1 MLQRATNITLLV
13 LAFAVSGAPQT
24 LLTQSP
30 DKGLAQV
37 KLQLRTVGDVAQ
49 KTDKTQFGPN
59 DDITVQVLATNL
71 GATQYVLVN
80 WKSFIH
86 YQPTLSKAHEIV
98 PYSQAVQKRLD
109 EVNRR
114 AADTGGISKDSAIVV
129 KLPPNQMSEAGFI
142 TLSSYYDKLEPG
154 IYELKL
160 QFRERTGAKIE
171 SDPIMFEVT
180 SDSTLKSN

>member
-1 MLQRATNITLLV
+1 MLQRTTITTILL
-13 LAFAVSGAPQT
+13 LTFAVLGASQT
-24 LLTQSP
+24 FVAQSP
-30 DKGLAQV
+30 DGRLEQV
-37 KLQLRTVGDVAQ
+37 KLQLRTIVDVAQ

-86 YQPTLSKAHEIV
+86 YLPTLSKAHEIV

-180 SDSTLKSN
+180 STTSKSN